1 MSIFKKIN
9 NELTDNVTAP
19 AKQKKSPLPRFQ
31 KNKSGKMLYII
42 VRDPELTNSS
52 GNATHVTLI
61 KLPITAPTSPRSI
74 KHLIA
79 EYGTDEAKSGKY
91 EITDHNFEEIMSHF
105 KPANELYKKYRKEE
119 LHEKQSVV
127 INEDK
132 HSLCAIAAKL
142 HEAVEMFDELESED
156 EINAEEAQELHQ
168 ALYRMTLRLNAA
180 KFPVVMFNDH
190 LFSLY
195 DSNNLQAIR
204 AKRKS
209 IASISHASNL
219 KRFAPHAST
228 LTPFNHKQA
237 SKKVG
242 KDAQKLIEYLA
253 KAGTNTN

>member
-61 KLPITAPTSPRSI
+61 KLPITAPACPRSI
-74 KHLIA
+74 KDLIA
-79 EYGTDEAKSGKY
+79 KFGTEEAKSGKY
-91 EITDHNFEEIMSHF
+91 EITEHNFEEIMSHF
-105 KPANELYKKYRKEE
+105 KPANSLYKNYRKEE
-119 LHEKQSVV
+119 LHQKRGVV
-127 INEDK
+127 INEEK

-180 KFPVVMFNDH
+180 KFPAVMFNDYV
-190 LFSLY
+190 LSLG
-195 DSNNLQAIR
+195 DSNNLQAIK
-204 AKRKS
+204 AKRKN
-209 IASISHASNL
+209 IASISDASSL
-219 KRFAPHAST
+219 KRFAPYAST
-228 LTPFNHKQA
+228 LTPFNYKPKP
-237 SKKVG
+237 KKAG
-242 KDAQKLIEYLA
+242 EDAQKLIAYLA
-253 KAGTNTN
+253 KAEANTN

>member
-61 KLPITAPTSPRSI
+61 KLPITAPACPRSI
-74 KHLIA
+74 KDLIA
-79 EYGTDEAKSGKY
+79 KYGTEEAKSGKY
-91 EITDHNFEEIMSHF
+91 EITEHNFEEIMSHF
-105 KPANELYKKYRKEE
+105 KPANALYKKYRKEE
-119 LHEKQSVV
+119 LHEKRGVV
-127 INEDK
+127 INEEK

-168 ALYRMTLRLNAA
+168 ALYRIKTRLDTA
-180 KFPVVMFNDH
+180 KFPAVLFNDYV
-190 LFSLY
+190 FSPD
-195 DSNNLQAIR
+195 DSNKLQAIKG
-204 AKRKS
+204 KRR
-209 IASISHASNL
+209 SISSVSDASSL
-219 KRFAPHAST
+219 KRFAPYSSA
-228 LTPFNHKQA
+228 LTPFDYKPKP
-237 SKKVG
+237 KKAG
-242 KDAQKLIEYLA
+242 EDAQKLIAYLA
-253 KAGTNTN
+253 KAETNTN

>member
-1 MSIFKKIN
+1 
-9 NELTDNVTAP
+9 ELTDNVTVTP
-19 AKQKKSPLPRFQ
+19 KQKKSPLPRFQ

-61 KLPITAPTSPRSI
+61 KLPITAPACPKSI
-74 KHLIA
+74 KDLISK
-79 EYGTDEAKSGKY
+79 YGTEEAKSGKY
-91 EITDHNFEEIMSHF
+91 EITEHNFEEIMSHF
-105 KPANELYKKYRKEE
+105 KPANALYKKYRKVE

-127 INEDK
+127 INEEK

-156 EINAEEAQELHQ
+156 AINAEEAQELHQ

-180 KFPVVMFNDH
+180 KFPTVMFNDY
-190 LFSLY
+190 SLSLG

-209 IASISHASNL
+209 IASISDTSNL
-219 KRFAPHAST
+219 KRFAPYAQT

-242 KDAQKLIEYLA
+242 KDAQKLIAYLA
-253 KAGTNTN
+253 KMEASTN

>member
-9 NELTDNVTAP
+9 NELTDNVTVTP
-19 AKQKKSPLPRFQ
+19 KQKKSPLPRFQ

-61 KLPITAPTSPRSI
+61 KLPITAPACPRSI
-74 KHLIA
+74 KDLIA
-79 EYGTDEAKSGKY
+79 KHGTEEAKSGKY

-127 INEDK
+127 INEEK

-142 HEAVEMFDELESED
+142 HEAVNMFDELESED

-168 ALYRMTLRLNAA
+168 ALYRIKKRLDAA
-180 KFPVVMFNDH
+180 KFPAVMFNDYV
-190 LFSLY
+190 FSPS
-195 DSNNLQAIR
+195 DSNNLQAIN

-209 IASISHASNL
+209 IASISDASSL
-219 KRFAPHAST
+219 KRFAPYAST

-242 KDAQKLIEYLA
+242 KDAQKLIGYLA
-253 KAGTNTN
+253 KAETNTN

>member
-9 NELTDNVTAP
+9 NELTDNVTVTP
-19 AKQKKSPLPRFQ
+19 KQKKSPLPRFQ

-61 KLPITAPTSPRSI
+61 KLPITSPTCPRSI
-74 KHLIA
+74 KDLIA
-79 EYGTDEAKSGKY
+79 KYGIEEAKSGKY
-91 EITDHNFEEIMSHF
+91 EITEHNFEEIMSHF

-168 ALYRMTLRLNAA
+168 ALYRMTLRLYAA
-180 KFPVVMFNDH
+180 KFPAVMFNDYV
-190 LFSLY
+190 LSLG

-204 AKRKS
+204 AKRKN
-209 IASISHASNL
+209 IASISDASSL
-219 KRFAPHAST
+219 KRFAPYAET
-228 LTPFNHKQA
+228 LTPFNHKQT

-242 KDAQKLIEYLA
+242 KDAQKLIAYLA
-253 KAGTNTN
+253 EVKKDTI

>member
-9 NELTDNVTAP
+9 NELTDNVTVP
-19 AKQKKSPLPRFQ
+19 TKQKKSPLPRFQ

-61 KLPITAPTSPRSI
+61 KLPITAPACPRSI
-74 KHLIA
+74 KDLIA
-79 EYGTDEAKSGKY
+79 KYGTEEAKSGKY
-91 EITDHNFEEIMSHF
+91 EITEHNFEEIMSHF
-105 KPANELYKKYRKEE
+105 RPANALYKKYRKEE

-127 INEDK
+127 INEEK
-132 HSLCAIAAKL
+132 HSLCATAAKL
-142 HEAVEMFDELESED
+142 HEAVDMFDELESEN

-180 KFPVVMFNDH
+180 KFPAVMFNDH
-190 LFSLY
+190 VFSLD

-228 LTPFNHKQA
+228 LTSFNHKQT

-242 KDAQKLIEYLA
+242 KDAQKLIAYLA
-253 KAGTNTN
+253 KVKESTN